1 MSQSSSQPSGGAAGP
16 RIEPHPAPQGWRHSK
31 EMVLAE
37 MVVFAGIFIADWQG
51 LIWFSKTLYLLPLA
65 WISLRI
71 RGLKWRDIGFARYQT
86 WGRTVMVALLA
97 ALVISAL
104 ELFVTGPLLTRLSGR
119 SANLE
124 DFRPLVG
131 NVKLLAIL
139 LALNWPLAAFGE
151 EFIFRGYL
159 LNRLAGVGNYT
170 PPAWAVSVVI
180 SSVAFGL
187 AHTYQDIT
195 GAVEAG
201 IDGALLAL
209 LYLRCDRKLAVPMI
223 AHGVTNTID
232 FILIYLGRY
241 PGM

>member
-1 MSQSSSQPSGGAAGP
+1 MSPSSSPASGGPAGTKLDH
-16 RIEPHPAPQGWRHSK
+16 HPAPRGWRHSK
-31 EMVLAE
+31 ELVLAE

-51 LIWFSKTLYLLPLA
+51 LIWRSKTLYLLPLA

-71 RGLKWRDIGFARYQT
+71 RGLGWRDIGFARYQT
-86 WGRTVMVALLA
+86 WGKTVIVALLA
-97 ALVISAL
+97 ALAISAL
-104 ELFVTGPLLTRLSGR
+104 ELFVTGPLLTRLTGQP
-119 SANLE
+119 ANLE

-131 NVKLLAIL
+131 NLKLLAIL
-139 LALNWPLAAFGE
+139 LVLNWPLAAFGE

-159 LNRLAGVGNYT
+159 LNRLASLGNYT
-170 PPAWAVSVVI
+170 RRAWVVSVII

-223 AHGVTNTID
+223 THGITNTID